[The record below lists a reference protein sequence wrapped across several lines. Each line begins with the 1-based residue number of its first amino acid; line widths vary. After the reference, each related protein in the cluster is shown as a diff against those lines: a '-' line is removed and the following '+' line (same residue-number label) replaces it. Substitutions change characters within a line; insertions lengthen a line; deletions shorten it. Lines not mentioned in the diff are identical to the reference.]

1 MDHWMRQSFL
11 FLDNATSQAV
21 ALLYP
26 VIILSSQK
34 SAFNLMGFLATQL
47 IFSFEQSKKGQPISF
62 LLQLFTASVS
72 WKLGYGVAP
81 SSGRK
86 PPHWMPFRM
95 YCYRSLPWFW
105 CICKEGSTRRHVVS
119 ALFDGYCITHL
130 EALGSA
136 SEREPAWPAI
146 AWIPNLTH
154 LAFCDPAFYPIFA
167 SDAVPTAI
175 FLYADELQMEEV
187 PEDPRFVVSS
197 KVDFDADWQ
206 DGAKGGGD
214 YWAHG
219 DRFLEAAV
227 TKGRF

>member
-1 MDHWMRQSFL
+1 M
-11 FLDNATSQAV
+11 LD
-21 ALLYP
+21 
-26 VIILSSQK
+26 
-34 SAFNLMGFLATQL
+34 
-47 IFSFEQSKKGQPISF
+47 
-62 LLQLFTASVS
+62 
-72 WKLGYGVAP
+72 
-81 SSGRK
+81 
-86 PPHWMPFRM
+86 
-95 YCYRSLPWFW
+95 

-167 SDAVPTAI
+167 SV
-175 FLYADELQMEEV
+175 LHELQMEEV
-187 PEDPRFVVSS
+187 PEDPRFVVSG

-227 TKGRF
+227 TTGRF